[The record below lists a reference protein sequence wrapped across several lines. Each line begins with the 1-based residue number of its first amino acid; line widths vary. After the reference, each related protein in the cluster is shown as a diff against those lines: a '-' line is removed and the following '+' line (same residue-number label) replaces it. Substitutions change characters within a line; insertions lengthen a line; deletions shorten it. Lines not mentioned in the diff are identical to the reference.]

1 MGANSSTSI
10 VNNKVD
16 IANVQN
22 ANTKMV
28 QNVLAIWLDINITE
42 DSKHCQNTIA
52 HLRKLVHTVKTFT
65 NEADCMKFIEEVKNE
80 KVCMVTSG
88 SLGRNVM
95 PRIHDISQVNSIF
108 IFCVNRQFHEQW
120 AKNWPK
126 VKGVYSNMKLMC
138 NDLKQSIDDCEQ
150 DAIGF
155 SLVPKETD
163 VSTVNLNQ
171 LDSMFVYTQIIK
183 EILLLSKFDREEFLN
198 FIEYCRDIFDHGSE
212 EELNNISF
220 FEQNYPKKA
229 PIWWYTWD
237 SFLRPM
243 LNRSL
248 RLSDADVIIKM
259 GFFIGDLCRQIDDL
273 YQQQLTSDHGQQFTV
288 YRGQSMSKIDFEKV
302 AATKDGLISFNNF
315 LFTSASEDISIG
327 FAQHALRSADMVGVL
342 FTMHIDPTQSTASF
356 ASVIEVDAYK
366 DEQNEI
372 LFSMHTVF
380 RIRTIE
386 QMNDNS
392 RLFRVHL
399 ELVTDNDRDFQIL
412 TKRIHEE
419 TCPDEKGWSRFGSV
433 LLKFGKAKQAEEIY
447 IILLQQ
453 ETQENKTG
461 WHFNHLGQCQQEQ
474 GEYHKAI
481 RLYEKSIETYQKH
494 LPNDL
499 GLVSTYQNIGM
510 LYYKLGD
517 FKKALSFSETAL
529 ALQQQ
534 LLSSKHLDLVK
545 SYHNIGLIYQH
556 MGEYEKA
563 LSYYEA
569 CLAIQQKLFDSRHH
583 DLISSYNNIGSMHF
597 NMQNYP
603 EALSSFENALTIK
616 EQSLSVNHRS
626 LASSHNNIG
635 SVYFRMGEYAKALSS
650 FEKAVKIKQQ
660 SDHPDLAKSYN
671 NIASVYFIMKK
682 YDKALSFYEQAL
694 AIQKQSLP
702 SNHPDLATSYS
713 NIGLLHE
720 ILEHYA
726 EAYVYHEKAVKIG
739 EQSLPENHPKL
750 KHWKNQLN
758 RLKTKS

>member
-461 WHFNHLGQCQQEQ
+461 WHFNHLGQCQQ
-474 GEYHKAI
+474 AI

-569 CLAIQQKLFDSRHH
+569 CLAIQQKLLDSRHH